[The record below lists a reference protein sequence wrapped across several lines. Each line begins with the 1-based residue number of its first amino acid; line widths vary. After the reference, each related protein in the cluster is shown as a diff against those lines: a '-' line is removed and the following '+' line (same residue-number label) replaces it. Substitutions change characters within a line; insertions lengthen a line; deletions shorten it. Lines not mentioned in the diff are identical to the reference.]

1 VPRLVR
7 AVAPVRM
14 CDLGGWTDTW
24 FAGHGV
30 VCNVAISPGAE
41 VRVVAHARGSL
52 PARVVLEV
60 QQFGDRY
67 GVDPDG
73 AQPGRHPL
81 LEAAIASAA
90 ALPSD
95 RDLEISVGCSLPAG
109 SAVGTSAAIVVALL
123 GALDALTPGRA
134 SRSDLA
140 AGAHRVET
148 LELGLQSGVQDQL
161 AAAHGGV
168 NRIDIDRFPHA
179 RVDPIVVPEPAH
191 RALQQRLLLVYLGHP
206 HDSST
211 VHEQV
216 IARLEHDPD
225 LERRLEPLRVA
236 ARRGAA
242 ALEAGDLDAYG
253 EALVANTEAQ
263 AALHP
268 DVVGPDAGEVIA
280 VARNCGAAGWKA
292 NGAGGAGG
300 SVSVLASDD
309 ATAHARLVAE
319 LQRADRPWTLPPF
332 RLDQAGL
339 RIDAS

>member
-1 VPRLVR
+1 
-7 AVAPVRM
+7 M

-41 VRVVAHARGSL
+41 VSVVSHPSGSI
-52 PARVVLEV
+52 PARVMLDVA
-60 QQFGDRY
+60 QFGDRY
-67 GVDPDG
+67 GIDRDG
-73 AQPGRHPL
+73 ASPGKHPL
-81 LEAAIASAA
+81 LEAAIAGA

-109 SAVGTSAAIVVALL
+109 SALGTSAAIVVALL

-134 SRSDLA
+134 SPSELA
-140 AGAHRVET
+140 ASGHRVET
-148 LELGLQSGVQDQL
+148 VALGLQSGVQDQL
-161 AAAHGGV
+161 AAAHGGI
-168 NRIDIDRFPHA
+168 NRIDIESFPRA
-179 RVDPIVVPEPAH
+179 RVEPIAMPEPAH
-191 RALQQRLLLVYLGHP
+191 RGLQQRLLLVYLGHP
-206 HDSST
+206 HRSSA

-216 IARLEHDPD
+216 IALLEHGPD
-225 LERRLEPLRVA
+225 LEQRLEPLRVA

-253 EALVANTEAQ
+253 DALVANTEAQ

-268 DVVGPDAGEVIA
+268 AVVGPGAGEVIA
-280 VARNCGAAGWKA
+280 VARDCGASGWKV

-309 ATAHARLVAE
+309 ATARARLVAE
-319 LQRADRPWTLPPF
+319 LQHADRPWALLPF
-332 RLDQAGL
+332 RLDRSGL
-339 RIDAS
+339 RVEAS

>member
-1 VPRLVR
+1 VPRVVR

-24 FAGHGV
+24 FANHGV

-41 VRVVAHARGSL
+41 VRVVANARGSL
-52 PARVVLEV
+52 PARVVLDVE
-60 QQFGDRY
+60 QFGDRY

-73 AQPGRHPL
+73 AQPGKHPL
-81 LEAAIASAA
+81 LEAAIAGA

-134 SRSDLA
+134 SQSELA
-140 AGAHRVET
+140 ASAHRVET
-148 LELGLQSGVQDQL
+148 VNLGLQSGVQDQL
-161 AAAHGGV
+161 AAAHGGI
-168 NRIDIDRFPHA
+168 NRIDIEQFPRA
-179 RVDPIVVPEPAH
+179 RVEPVAVPEPAR
-191 RALQQRLLLVYLGHP
+191 RALQERLRLVYLGHP

-216 IARLEHDPD
+216 IALLEHDPD

-242 ALEAGDLDAYG
+242 ALEAGDLDVYG
-253 EALVANTEAQ
+253 ESLVANTEAQ

-268 DVVGPDAGEVIA
+268 DVVGPGAGEVIS
-280 VARNCGAAGWKA
+280 VARDCGASGWKV

-319 LQRADRPWTLPPF
+319 LQRADRPWALLPF
-332 RLDQAGL
+332 RLDQDGL
-339 RIDAS
+339 RVDAS